1 MRELAKKQKQEGK
14 KERKL
19 ARQNPQ
25 PDENGEALIGTDA
38 DADAPT
44 EADAAPAATEQ

>member
-1 MRELAKKQKQEGK
+1 MREIAKKQKQEQK

-25 PDENGEALIGTDA
+25 PEENVDVP
-38 DADAPT
+38 APT
-44 EADAAPAATEQ
+44 IEA

>member
-1 MRELAKKQKQEGK
+1 MREIAKKQKAEEK

-25 PDENGEALIGTDA
+25 PQDNVAA
-38 DADAPT
+38 DVP
-44 EADAAPAATEQ
+44 APAIEE

>member
-25 PDENGEALIGTDA
+25 SDENAETPVAAAAEA
-38 DADAPT
+38 P
-44 EADAAPAATEQ
+44 ADAAPAATEQ

>member
-25 PDENGEALIGTDA
+25 PGENGEEFVT
-38 DADAPT
+38 T
-44 EADAAPAATEQ
+44 EADAPAEADEAPAATEQ

>member
-1 MRELAKKQKQEGK
+1 MRELAKKQKQDDK

-25 PDENGEALIGTDA
+25 PGENE
-38 DADAPT
+38 DADAPV
-44 EADAAPAATEQ
+44 A

>member
-1 MRELAKKQKQEGK
+1 MREIAKKQKAEEK

-25 PDENGEALIGTDA
+25 PQENA
-38 DADAPT
+38 DAGMP
-44 EADAAPAATEQ
+44 APAIEE